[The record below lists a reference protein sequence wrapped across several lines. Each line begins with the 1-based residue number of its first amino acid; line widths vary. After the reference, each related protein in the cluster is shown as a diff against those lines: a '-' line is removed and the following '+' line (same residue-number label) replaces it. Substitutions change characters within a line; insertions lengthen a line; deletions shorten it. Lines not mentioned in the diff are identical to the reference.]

1 MLDFWG
7 NDNIIE
13 NINLDLKNNK
23 IPHCQLIDDSNGNG
37 GLLLGLKVAESLLG
51 KNPFNHPDC
60 NIYFPLEK
68 DDLSENSIE
77 KFKSLFRKIN
87 YCCLADW
94 KDILNSNTQLKIR
107 VKDINNLHEKILL
120 KSYEGKNKIFIL
132 WGPELL
138 NNFAGNKL
146 LKILE
151 EPPSNTYFIMISEKI
166 GQILPTIISRS
177 IVLKLKQ
184 FSHSEIKNKL
194 LHMKVDSASE
204 IAKAAGGSWTKALYL
219 SKNSNKIKE
228 VESMWLNA
236 LRSAFKSVG
245 NKKIIIDLM
254 SWADQVS
261 SLTRDEQKNFL
272 KFGSNLIRN
281 ALLINY
287 NAEKISNYYS
297 LNNFKIEK
305 LSPFIHSKN
314 IFEIIKL
321 INNTFY
327 EISRNAN
334 SRILFSNFI
343 LKISKYLNQK
353 EI

>member
-1 MLDFWG
+1 
-7 NDNIIE
+7 
-13 NINLDLKNNK
+13 
-23 IPHCQLIDDSNGNG
+23 
-37 GLLLGLKVAESLLG
+37 
-51 KNPFNHPDC
+51 
-60 NIYFPLEK
+60 
-68 DDLSENSIE
+68 
-77 KFKSLFRKIN
+77 
-87 YCCLADW
+87 
-94 KDILNSNTQLKIR
+94 
-107 VKDINNLHEKILL
+107 
-120 KSYEGKNKIFIL
+120 
-132 WGPELL
+132 
-138 NNFAGNKL
+138 
-146 LKILE
+146 
-151 EPPSNTYFIMISEKI
+151 
-166 GQILPTIISRS
+166 
-177 IVLKLKQ
+177 
-184 FSHSEIKNKL
+184 
-194 LHMKVDSASE
+194 
-204 IAKAAGGSWTKALYL
+204 
-219 SKNSNKIKE
+219 
-228 VESMWLNA
+228 MWLNA

-297 LNNFKIEK
+297 LNNFEIEK

-321 INNTFY
+321 INNTFF